1 MKSVYFPQYGGV
13 NTEQQLVQD
22 LVDEQI
28 KLFGMDVYYIPR
40 QMILDDVLNDVI
52 LSKYKQFYYIS

>member
-1 MKSVYFPQYGGV
+1 MKSVHFPQYGGV

-28 KLFGMDVYYIPR
+28 KFIWYGCFLFA
-40 QMILDDVLNDVI
+40 Q
-52 LSKYKQFYYIS
+52 